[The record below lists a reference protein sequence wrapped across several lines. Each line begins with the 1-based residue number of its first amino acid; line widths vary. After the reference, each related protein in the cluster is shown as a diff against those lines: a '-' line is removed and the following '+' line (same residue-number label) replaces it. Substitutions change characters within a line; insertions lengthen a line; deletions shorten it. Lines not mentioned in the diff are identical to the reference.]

1 MGLIIVDKPKFQ
13 VGIKTD
19 YNLSKTL
26 VIDTAVYNIICVK
39 TDPFRDKLRI
49 LRK

>member
-19 YNLSKTL
+19 YNLSQKRPL
-26 VIDTAVYNIICVK
+26 IIQTK
-39 TDPFRDKLRI
+39 DDS
-49 LRK
+49 